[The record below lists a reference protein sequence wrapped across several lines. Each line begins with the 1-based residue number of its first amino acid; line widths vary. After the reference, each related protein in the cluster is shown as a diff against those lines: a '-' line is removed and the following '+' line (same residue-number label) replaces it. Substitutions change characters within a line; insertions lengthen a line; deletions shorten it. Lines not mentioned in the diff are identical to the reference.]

1 MTLRRTVTHHAR
13 AAAIASIAAAGFL
26 SCDNGGLGG
35 FLISDAE
42 EVAIG
47 ASVDA
52 DLEAQYPIVDEP
64 DPLTVWARQLIAPLV
79 TASAPFRDPADIGGY
94 KVEVIYDDTLVN
106 AFAAPGGFVYIS
118 TGLILEA
125 ENCGEIVGVLGHEL
139 AHVTQRH
146 GVKEMGKALVTSGV
160 IEIFIGNE
168 VAKQVSALAYD
179 LVVSRP
185 SSRSDEAESD
195 EVGTQI
201 AHDAGYNPY
210 GLVVFFN
217 RILALE
223 RASGTS
229 TIQFLSSHPATTDRI
244 KETTALIAKLY
255 GDSVDPN
262 DPAGYECMG
271 TSLDL
276 PAIKARISAGQVSV
290 RAGTGQGLPPR
301 ATEP

>member
-1 MTLRRTVTHHAR
+1 MMLRHSMLRRGATL
-13 AAAIASIAAAGFL
+13 AAAAATTVALL

-35 FLISDAE
+35 FLISDSE

-47 ASVDA
+47 QTVDA
-52 DLEAQYPIVDEP
+52 DIEATYPIAEEA
-64 DPLTVWARQLIAPLV
+64 DPLTIWARELVAPLV
-79 TASAPFRDPADIGGY
+79 TASAQFRDPALIGGY

-139 AHVTQRH
+139 AHVTERH
-146 GVKEMGKALVTSGV
+146 GVKEMGKALVTSG
-160 IEIFIGNE
+160 IIDIFIGNE

-179 LVVSRP
+179 LVISRP
-185 SSRSDEAESD
+185 SSRSDEAEAD

-201 AHDAGYNPY
+201 AHDGGYNPY

-223 RASGTS
+223 EASGQS
-229 TIQFLSSHPATTDRI
+229 NIQFLSSHPATTERI
-244 KETTALIAKLY
+244 KDTTKLIEKLY
-255 GDSVDPN
+255 GDTVDPD
-262 DPAGYECMG
+262 DPAGYACKG
-271 TSLDL
+271 TTLDL
-276 PAIKARISAGQVSV
+276 AAIQSRIVAGQVSV
-290 RAGTGQGLPPR
+290 RAGTGQGLPP
-301 ATEP
+301 AAP

>member
-1 MTLRRTVTHHAR
+1 MTIRTAALRHATAATLVTF
-13 AAAIASIAAAGFL
+13 AAAGML

-35 FLISDAE
+35 FLISDQE

-47 ASVDA
+47 ATVDA

-64 DPLTVWARQLIAPLV
+64 DPLTVWARELVAPLV
-79 TASAPFRDPADIGGY
+79 TASARFRDPARIDGY

-146 GVKEMGKALVTSGV
+146 GVKEMGKQLVTAG
-160 IEIFIGNE
+160 IIDIFIGNE

-179 LVVSRP
+179 LAVNKP
-185 SSRSDEAESD
+185 SSRADEAESD

-217 RILALE
+217 RIKALE
-223 RASGTS
+223 EANGTP
-229 TIQFLSSHPATTDRI
+229 TIQFLSSHPATDDRI
-244 KETTALIAKLY
+244 KDTTALIAKLY
-255 GDSVDPN
+255 GDTVDPD
-262 DPAGYECMG
+262 DPAGYKCMG

-276 PAIKARISAGQVSV
+276 AAIQARIRAGQVSV
-290 RAGTGQGLPPR
+290 RAGTGQGAPVQ
-301 ATEP
+301 

>member
-1 MTLRRTVTHHAR
+1 MILRPAASRHALG
-13 AAAIASIAAAGFL
+13 AALISIAAAGLL
-26 SCDNGGLGG
+26 SCDNGGLGAL
-35 FLISDAE
+35 FISDQD

-47 ASVDA
+47 ATVDA
-52 DLEAQYPIVDEP
+52 DLEAQYLIVDEP
-64 DPLTVWARQLIAPLV
+64 DPLTAWARELVAPLV
-79 TASAPFRDPADIGGY
+79 TASAQFRDPARIDGY

-125 ENCGEIVGVLGHEL
+125 ENCGEIAGVLGHEL

-146 GVKEMGKALVTSGV
+146 GVKEMGKAMVTSG
-160 IEIFIGNE
+160 IIDIFIGNE

-185 SSRSDEAESD
+185 SSRSDEAEAD

-223 RASGTS
+223 QASGEP
-229 TIQFLSSHPATTDRI
+229 TIQFLSSHPATTQRI
-244 KETTALIAKLY
+244 KETTALIEKLY
-255 GDSVDPN
+255 GDTVDPD
-262 DPAGYECMG
+262 DPAGYACMG
-271 TSLDL
+271 TALDL
-276 PAIKARISAGQVSV
+276 TAIKARIRAGQVTV

-301 ATEP
+301 AEQR

>member
-1 MTLRRTVTHHAR
+1 MTLRSTASRHAR
-13 AAAIASIAAAGFL
+13 AAAIASIAAVGLL

-35 FLISDAE
+35 FLINDE
-42 EVAIG
+42 DEVAIG

-52 DLEAQYPIVDEP
+52 ELEAQYAIVDEP
-64 DPLTVWARQLIAPLV
+64 DPLTTWARELVAPLV
-79 TASAPFRDPADIGGY
+79 TASARFRDPARIGGY
-94 KVEVIYDDTLVN
+94 KVEVIYDDALVN
-106 AFAAPGGFVYIS
+106 AFAAPGGFVYVS

-160 IEIFIGNE
+160 IDIFIGNE

-185 SSRSDEAESD
+185 SSRADEAEAD

-210 GLVVFFN
+210 GLVVFFE

-223 RASGTS
+223 QASGTP
-229 TIQFLSSHPATTDRI
+229 TIQFLSSHPATTERI
-244 KETTALIAKLY
+244 KDTTALIEKRY
-255 GDSVDPN
+255 GDDVDPD
-262 DPAGYECMG
+262 DPAGYACKG

-276 PAIKARISAGQVSV
+276 AAIQARIRAGQVSV
-290 RAGTGQGLPPR
+290 RAGTGQGLPR
-301 ATEP
+301 Q